1 MREFMLTDKK
11 YDEYNR
17 RHRQM
22 MGVTAKQIFELKV
35 NEDAERFEFTPTK
48 NGFTSYTVGFDE
60 TKDEETAWAI
70 IEKAINE

>member
-1 MREFMLTDKK
+1 
-11 YDEYNR
+11 
-17 RHRQM
+17 M
-22 MGVTAKQIFELKV
+22 MGITAKQIFELKI